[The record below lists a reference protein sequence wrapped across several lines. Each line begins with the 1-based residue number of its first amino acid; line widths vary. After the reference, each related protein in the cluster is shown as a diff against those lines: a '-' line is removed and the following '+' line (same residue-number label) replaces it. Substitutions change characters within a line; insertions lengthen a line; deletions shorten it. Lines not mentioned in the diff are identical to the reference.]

1 MEIVRV
7 LVISDD
13 ALARAGLASLV
24 AGREVS
30 VVGQGAP
37 EDAAALLASSQPDVV
52 AWDLGPAAEPLGGA
66 ADVPLVAI
74 LWDEAQGPVAV
85 AAGARG
91 IVLRDTAPE
100 RLVAAL
106 EAAARG
112 LVVLDPALAQL
123 LPRRRPSPPDLVEPL
138 TPRENEVLQHL
149 AEGRSNKSIA
159 ARLGISEH
167 TAKFHVNAIL
177 GKLGAGTRTEALAQ
191 AARLGL
197 VLL

>member
-1 MEIVRV
+1 VRV

-13 ALARAGLASLV
+13 ALARAGLAALI
-24 AGREVS
+24 AGRDVS

-37 EDAAALLASSQPDVV
+37 GDAAALAVSSQPDVV
-52 AWDLGPAAEPLGGA
+52 AWDLGPGAETPADIGL
-66 ADVPLVAI
+66 ADVPALAI
-74 LWDEAQGPVAV
+74 LWDEAQGPAAV
-85 AAGARG
+85 ASGARG
-91 IVLRDTAPE
+91 IVLRDTAAD

-106 EAAARG
+106 EAVARG
-112 LVVLDPALAQL
+112 LVVLDPALADL
-123 LPRRRPSPPDLVEPL
+123 LPRRRSAPSDLVEPL
-138 TPRENEVLQHL
+138 TPRENEVLQLL

-159 ARLGISEH
+159 SRLGISEH

-177 GKLGAGTRTEALAQ
+177 GKLGAATRTEALAQ

>member
-1 MEIVRV
+1 VRV

-13 ALARAGLASLV
+13 ALARAGLASLIK
-24 AGREVS
+24 GRDVELVQ
-30 VVGQGAP
+30 QGRLA
-37 EDAAALLASSQPDVV
+37 EASALAAASEPDVV
-52 AWDLGPAAEPLGGA
+52 AWDVGPGDETAAARRLPDA
-66 ADVPLVAI
+66 PVVAI
-74 LWDEAQGPVAV
+74 LWDEAQGAEAV

-106 EAAARG
+106 EAVARG
-112 LVVLDPALAQL
+112 LMVIDPVLSDLV
-123 LPRRRPSPPDLVEPL
+123 PRRRPVPSDLIEPL
-138 TPRENEVLQHL
+138 TPRENEVLQLL

-177 GKLGAGTRTEALAQ
+177 GKLGATTRTEALAQ

>member
-1 MEIVRV
+1 VRV

-13 ALARAGLASLV
+13 ALARAGLAALI
-24 AGREVS
+24 AGRDVS

-37 EDAAALLASSQPDVV
+37 GDAPALAASSQPDVV
-52 AWDLGPAAEPLGGA
+52 AWDLGPGAETPAAIGL
-66 ADVPLVAI
+66 ADVLVLAI
-74 LWDEAQGPVAV
+74 LWDEAQGPTAV
-85 AAGARG
+85 ASGARG
-91 IVLRDTAPE
+91 IVLRDTAPD

-106 EAAARG
+106 EAVARG
-112 LVVLDPALAQL
+112 LVVLDPALDDL
-123 LPRRRPSPPDLVEPL
+123 LPRRRAPSDLVEPL
-138 TPRENEVLQHL
+138 TPRENEVLQLL

-159 ARLGISEH
+159 GRLGISEH

-177 GKLGAGTRTEALAQ
+177 GKLGASTRTEALAQ